1 MAKNLAVDTE
11 KCEGCMR
18 CMEVCP
24 VGAITLKDGKA
35 HISDACQLC
44 LQCAEMCEHGAL

>member
-11 KCEGCMR
+11 KCVACLR

-24 VGAITLKDGKA
+24 VGAIALKDGAAYIK
-35 HISDACQLC
+35 DTCQLC